1 MVGGWAGGWS
11 VGWLV
16 ALGGRVRLAT
26 WLRWVGA
33 LLAALAGAGGMRP
46 SPCGAGRMRKRKRKG
61 RECLE
66 MGLFDRPVLVQAER
80 GDFMKNPCVCCYQKE
95 AVGYSGMGDP
105 LCADCMARISRDDD

>member
-1 MVGGWAGGWS
+1 
-11 VGWLV
+11 
-16 ALGGRVRLAT
+16 
-26 WLRWVGA
+26 
-33 LLAALAGAGGMRP
+33 
-46 SPCGAGRMRKRKRKG
+46 
-61 RECLE
+61 